1 MKFLLSLFDSST
13 ATKWGAHISPR
24 FLMQLSSRQAGDVW
38 VAHVYEYILGYSM
51 GYINFLPSCCFSLS
65 CIFLKGSSQLFLFG
79 LNLCHCYCQVI
90 GWNTTGAGPS
100 VPSHSSAWLMDL
112 YHVLWH
118 KCGPKHT
125 AFQEKTK
132 MLYQLQRLFMCYLFP
147 KHSFPGSYS
156 FTANFF
162 HCLVWFSCHNN
173 MNF

>member
-65 CIFLKGSSQLFLFG
+65 CIFLTGSSQLFLFG
-79 LNLCHCYCQVI
+79 LKLCHCYCQVI

-100 VPSHSSAWLMDL
+100 VPSHSSAWPMDL

-118 KCGPKHT
+118 IMWAKAHSVPGEDKNALPT
-125 AFQEKTK
+125 TK
-132 MLYQLQRLFMCYLFP
+132 AVHVLPISKAQLSWLL
-147 KHSFPGSYS
+147 
-156 FTANFF
+156 FF
-162 HCLVWFSCHNN
+162 HSKFFSLFSLVFMS
-173 MNF
+173 